1 MADFE
6 LEDKSG
12 NRYRIRKGAGPKFW
26 HPENLGAGSSLL
38 ADNLLSAM
46 PANGLQQAH
55 NHFYFGTLHDIPNL
69 PSGPQAALSTALSN
83 SYLTIEKIG
92 TALAIND
99 DEPDPRN
106 ELRVKI
112 RNALMAI
119 VAGERAEAAMYQ
131 KQMDKETTVMK
142 GVIYTGAFMQGVG
155 SSAWGMVVWLKE
167 VSDVVNP
174 FVKMQHHARAL
185 QAAWESDDFS
195 KTYSETYVK
204 GEKRELVEALGFDPS
219 QITEQQIDEA
229 MAMANLVIE
238 DPGLRDM
245 LYQFV
250 KDYAEAQH
258 AIEITNVA
266 GTAAFELILTI
277 IMAAVTGGV
286 GAVAA
291 IGSKAHLIKKFQKVG
306 DLLSDFAKATR
317 KLKLEGKKRK
327 AKGNSA
333 KFSDMETDQ
342 VQAKKTD
349 AHGAE
354 TGPKNSAN
362 ATVPKSVPMTQE
374 KYDEIINLERGNRPN
389 DVGEYLSKDYVD
401 SHLNKFKEEG
411 GAFIVIEE
419 WISAPEYTSFPKDG
433 KFVGLS
439 SEMDQVVT
447 KYKDSGG
454 DWRVLR
460 DELNLGENTDLSS
473 AKISYVKLSP
483 NDPSFEYSMPNGNE
497 RGAYEHE
504 WVPGGL
510 TKSGTS
516 EATLSGGDRIIH
528 NNNVDNLKKNSGLV
542 VEPLQ

>member
-6 LEDKSG
+6 LEDKHG
-12 NRYRIRKGAGPKFW
+12 NRYRIRQGAGPRFW

-55 NHFYFGTLHDIPNL
+55 NHFYFNVLIKIPNL
-69 PSGPQAALSTALSN
+69 PCRPQDALCSALSN

-119 VAGERAEAAMYQ
+119 VAGERAEADMYQ

-185 QAAWESDDFS
+185 QAAWESEDFT

-204 GEKRELVEALGFDPS
+204 GEKRELVEALGFDPT

-238 DPGLRDM
+238 DPSLRDM

-333 KFSDMETDQ
+333 KFSDMEADQ

-354 TGPKNSAN
+354 TGEVSKQKPEASIERKYVPMPSDLVPNSAGVYGYVPTPESQFHSSKWPVDWTNPNQVAN
-362 ATVPKSVPMTQE
+362 ARTTRLDYHVGLEKKKQLIENLRKEGMSTDDIAKKIVNSRNQDRLSHYKSPEALDVVYKRNLE
-374 KYDEIINLERGNRPN
+374 KYGDKMGPTYESQ
-389 DVGEYLSKDYVD
+389 LSKYGSSDEVINAALRTND
-401 SHLNKFKEEG
+401 SMDILTG
-411 GAFIVIEE
+411 
-419 WISAPEYTSFPKDG
+419 ISTPKG
-433 KFVGLS
+433 RL
-439 SEMDQVVT
+439 
-447 KYKDSGG
+447 
-454 DWRVLR
+454 
-460 DELNLGENTDLSS
+460 
-473 AKISYVKLSP
+473 
-483 NDPSFEYSMPNGNE
+483 
-497 RGAYEHE
+497 
-504 WVPGGL
+504 
-510 TKSGTS
+510 
-516 EATLSGGDRIIH
+516 
-528 NNNVDNLKKNSGLV
+528 
-542 VEPLQ
+542 

>member
-6 LEDKSG
+6 LEDKHG
-12 NRYRIRKGAGPKFW
+12 NRYRMRPGAGPRFW
-26 HPENLGAGSSLL
+26 HPENLGAGRSLL
-38 ADNLLSAM
+38 NDNLLSIM
-46 PANGLQQAH
+46 PVSGLYDAH
-55 NHFYFGTLHDIPNL
+55 NHFYFNVLTKIPNL

-142 GVIYTGAFMQGVG
+142 GVIYTGAFMQGIG

-185 QAAWESDDFS
+185 QAAWESEDFS

-238 DPGLRDM
+238 DPSLRDM

-277 IMAAVTGGV
+277 IVAAVTGGV
-286 GAVAA
+286 GVVAA
-291 IGSKAHLIKKFQKVG
+291 VGSKAHLIKKFQKVG

-327 AKGNSA
+327 AKGNTA
-333 KFSDMETDQ
+333 KFSVFDVDEVEIKPTDP
-342 VQAKKTD
+342 
-349 AHGAE
+349 HGAE
-354 TGPKNSAN
+354 DGKVSGSHDDKNKHKTLKPTPEEVELAKSKGSTPEHIAARDKVARHYLENNGFTEGQIDNALGSASDGVIGGVDLSQPLEVVSFPPPDTMTQYVKSHGHPGNWFDPLSNQSPDSLGLNGDTRSLKAFKVPEGTGLQSYAKPVLDDWTVPANPVKTSGGGIQLLVNNSVKNS
-362 ATVPKSVPMTQE
+362 T
-374 KYDEIINLERGNRPN
+374 I
-389 DVGEYLSKDYVD
+389 
-401 SHLNKFKEEG
+401 
-411 GAFIVIEE
+411 
-419 WISAPEYTSFPKDG
+419 
-433 KFVGLS
+433 GL
-439 SEMDQVVT
+439 
-447 KYKDSGG
+447 
-454 DWRVLR
+454 
-460 DELNLGENTDLSS
+460 
-473 AKISYVKLSP
+473 
-483 NDPSFEYSMPNGNE
+483 
-497 RGAYEHE
+497 
-504 WVPGGL
+504 
-510 TKSGTS
+510 
-516 EATLSGGDRIIH
+516 
-528 NNNVDNLKKNSGLV
+528 
-542 VEPLQ
+542 